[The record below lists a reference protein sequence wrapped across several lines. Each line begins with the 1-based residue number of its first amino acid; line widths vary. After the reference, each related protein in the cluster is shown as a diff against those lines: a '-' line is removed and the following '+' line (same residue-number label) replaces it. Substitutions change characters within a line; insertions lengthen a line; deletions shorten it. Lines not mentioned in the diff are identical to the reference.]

1 MSAGEFFL
9 DTNIVVYALNPKDST
24 KQKTAAKLL
33 EKAHQGKGCI
43 SFQVVQEFINLA
55 TRKFQ
60 PAPPVPE
67 IRQVVEDL
75 LLPICRVQ
83 PSSAYLLDALD
94 THRLTKLSWY
104 DCLILQA
111 AVGAGWE
118 TLYSV
123 DFQDGFHFRGVTLR
137 NPFD

>member
-9 DTNIVVYALNPKDST
+9 DTNVIVYALNPKDSS
-24 KQKTAAKLL
+24 KQKAAAKLL
-33 EKAHQGKGCI
+33 EKAHAGKGYI
-43 SFQVVQEFINLA
+43 SLQVVQEFVNLA

-67 IRQVVEDL
+67 VRQVVEDI
-75 LLPICRVQ
+75 LLPLCRAI
-83 PSSAYLLDALD
+83 PSPAFLLDALD

-111 AVGAGWE
+111 AVDAGCG
-118 TLYSV
+118 TLYSE
-123 DFQDGFHFRGVTLR
+123 DFQDGFHFRGVTIR
-137 NPFD
+137 NPFA